1 MVDQKAILLLGNPL
15 LRDISESVDNVLA
28 PQMQRLFK
36 HMLKTVI
43 EQQGMGLAAPQIG
56 VSKRV
61 FVMASHPNKRYPYAP
76 DMTPTIIVNPQII
89 ATSTAKEK
97 GWEGCLTVPSLRGFV
112 PRHTH
117 IDVRYQNMEGEWLEQ
132 RFEGFLARIFQ
143 HEYDH
148 LDGKV
153 FIDRVDSTHDLMA
166 ESEWYERVA
175 NG

>member
-1 MVDQKAILLLGNPL
+1 MTYSSDILQLGNPL
-15 LRDISESVDNVLA
+15 IREVSVPVGHVLSSE
-28 PQMQRLFK
+28 MQDLFSQ
-36 HMLKTVI
+36 MLKTVI

-76 DMTPTIIVNPQII
+76 EMAPTIIVNPQII

-132 RFEGFLARIFQ
+132 RFEDFLARIFQ